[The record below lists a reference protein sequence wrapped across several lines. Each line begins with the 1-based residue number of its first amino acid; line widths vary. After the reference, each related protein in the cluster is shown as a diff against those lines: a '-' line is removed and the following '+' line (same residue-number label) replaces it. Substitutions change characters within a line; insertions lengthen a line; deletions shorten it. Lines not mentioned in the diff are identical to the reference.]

1 MGKVAGWSLPRLTR
15 HGDRYMALFSN
26 HSTRLLRV
34 TLFGICLVVGGLALT
49 ARGVAIA
56 SAQPGAGTGLV
67 ATMAQADPVTADKIQ
82 PRTTPAGSAGVVD
95 PDRAAVDH
103 KTGELPNFK
112 TLFATSPTINSV
124 ILAVSGVSLTLFLFY
139 LLTMNTRSLMPH
151 DFFASVSRLAT
162 DGRFEEAA
170 QMCRNNR
177 NIFVAPVLQR
187 VLEHSGQEHGVLLS
201 MIDSEGKRQA
211 EVLWNR
217 LSYLADIVNI
227 APMLG
232 LLGTVSG
239 MLAAFFVLPSQSA
252 SINSRLLSEA
262 IGGAMSTTMFGL
274 IVAITTLIFYSI
286 IKARL
291 TATLMEVEQAMH
303 LVADQIHR
311 ASSKME
317 INAMKEGAAK

>member
-1 MGKVAGWSLPRLTR
+1 
-15 HGDRYMALFSN
+15 MALFSN
-26 HSTRLLRV
+26 HSTRWLRV
-34 TLFGICLVVGGLALT
+34 TLLGICLALGAMALSMQKAASAAAQPVVGVGTTLAQ
-49 ARGVAIA
+49 G
-56 SAQPGAGTGLV
+56 
-67 ATMAQADPVTADKIQ
+67 DPVTADKIQ
-82 PRTTPAGSAGVVD
+82 PKNAPTGGGLLSLDA
-95 PDRAAVDH
+95 DRAQVDH

-112 TLFATSPTINSV
+112 TLFNTAPTINSV

-151 DFFASVSRLAT
+151 DFFSTVARLSA

-187 VLEHSGQEHGVLLS
+187 VLEHSGQEHSVLLS
-201 MIDSEGKRQA
+201 MIDSEGRRQA

-286 IKARL
+286 VKARL

-311 ASSKME
+311 ASSRME
-317 INAMKEGAAK
+317 INAMKEGAGK